1 MTFGELRAFTRRY
14 VIADLYED
22 AYSDDMLDNALW
34 LASVE
39 TAAALDIP
47 RAVTTVDI
55 PAGAQAFQLPD
66 ARRIITLS
74 VAGYPAASADL
85 REVAALWD
93 GGGNRPV
100 KLYNFDPRRADQVVI
115 APSSPGGTAL
125 VEYVAALTRPDP
137 FDDGEP
143 WDGLLAPYH
152 VLVAYRAGLEL
163 FRADERENETE
174 SIVMQYQNRLAEA
187 SAFLG
192 RTDVPNLVVP
202 DEARDDEGAR
212 G

>member
-74 VAGYPAASADL
+74 VAGYPAVSADL

-100 KLYNFDPRRADQVVI
+100 KLYNFDPRRADQVAI

-125 VEYVAALTRPDP
+125 VEYVAALTQPDP

-163 FRADERENETE
+163 FRADEREDETE

-202 DEARDDEGAR
+202 GEARDDEGAR

>member
-66 ARRIITLS
+66 ARRVITLS
-74 VAGYPAASADL
+74 VAGYPAVSADL

-125 VEYVAALTRPDP
+125 VEYVAALTQPDP

-152 VLVAYRAGLEL
+152 ALVAYRAGLEL

-202 DEARDDEGAR
+202 GEARDDEGAR

>member
-47 RAVTTVDI
+47 RVVTTVDLA
-55 PAGAQAFQLPD
+55 AGAQAFQLPD
-66 ARRIITLS
+66 ARRVITLS
-74 VAGYPAASADL
+74 VAGYPAVSADL

-125 VEYVAALTRPDP
+125 VEYVAALTRPDD
-137 FDDGEP
+137 FDNGEP

-152 VLVAYRAGLEL
+152 ALVAYRAGLEL

-202 DEARDDEGAR
+202 GEARDDEGAR